1 MCGRKSISGA
11 FYYVVNVKCSRSFLL
26 QAEDGPR
33 SCEAPAFELTMS
45 AETTRV

>member
-1 MCGRKSISGA
+1 MQQ
-11 FYYVVNVKCSRSFLL
+11 SFLL

-45 AETTRV
+45 AETTQSVRIARMIKEETWA